1 MLSVLPGT
9 DRYRTGWWALTLAL
23 GAAFA
28 FVFYSFVG
36 TFVFGVFLYYG
47 LRPLQHRLQR
57 HVSPGIAA
65 IVALLV
71 VALPT
76 LVIVSSLAVVGI
88 GELLTVAEGAP
99 IEETITSYV
108 DLSRVSDPLDG
119 VEQVVASGAGPV
131 QRVVAASAGVMLF
144 LTDVL
149 LHLFIAVTVAF
160 YLLRDDDNIRGW
172 FESSVAD
179 RGAPAHAYATAV
191 DRDLGTIYFGNVLLV
206 AVVAAIT
213 LVFYHGF
220 NLVAPAS
227 LTVPFP
233 TALALLTGVAS
244 MVPIVVGKLVYVP
257 LTAYL
262 GVVAARTDPSL
273 LLFPIGLFVAC
284 LVFADLIPMALL
296 LPRIAGRKTHVGLVL
311 FAYILGPILFGWYG
325 LFLGPLL
332 LVLGIQLVRIGFTE
346 LLHGRPLT
354 PQVTAAPTIGSDPAV
369 ADEATATD
377 AEEASP
383 ESEDTDVTA
392 SES

>member
-65 IVALLV
+65 LVALLA

-76 LVIVSSLAVVGI
+76 LVIVGSLAVVGV
-88 GELLTVAEGAP
+88 GELVTFVEDAP

-108 DLSRVSDPLDG
+108 DLSDLTDPIDG
-119 VEQVVASGAGPV
+119 AEQVATGGDSPV
-131 QRVVAASAGVMLF
+131 QSVVAASTGVLLF

-149 LHLFIAVTVAF
+149 LHLFITVTVAF

-220 NLVAPAS
+220 NLLAPAG

-273 LLFPIGLFVAC
+273 LLFPVGLFVAC
-284 LVFADLIPMALL
+284 LVFADLVPMAVL

-354 PQVTAAPTIGSDPAV
+354 PQVTAAPAIGSDPII
-369 ADEATATD
+369 ADEHTAED
-377 AEEASP
+377 AGDDGA
-383 ESEDTDVTA
+383 ESDDTETTA